1 MKNPK
6 AMYALSYGLFVLTAR
21 QGEKDNGCIINTAA
35 QVTTTPNRITITVNK
50 SNYTHDMVLATGQ
63 FTLSILSEQA
73 DFALFQRFGFQSGR
87 DTDKFEGFPHTAR
100 DGEGL
105 CYLTKDANMTLSG
118 RVEEKLDLGTH
129 TLFVARVTEARVLSQ
144 APSCTYAYYQSHIK
158 PQPQEKKGWVCVV
171 CGYVYE
177 GDPLPEDFICPLCGH
192 GAEDFVRRA

>member
-1 MKNPK
+1 MDPK
-6 AMYALSYGLFVLTAR
+6 ALFKLTYGLYLLTAR
-21 QGEKDNGCIINTAA
+21 EDGRDNGCIINTAI
-35 QVTTTPNRITITVNK
+35 QVASDPVRVAVSVLKGGMTHGMIERSGVFCISSIT
-50 SNYTHDMVLATGQ
+50 Q
-63 FTLSILSEQA
+63 EA
-73 DFALFQRFGFQSGR
+73 DFGLFQRFGMQSGR
-87 DTDKFEGFPHTAR
+87 ETDKFEGFPHTAR